1 MVSFLWSYILNKNMC
16 GINMAAN
23 KDYELIDCLC
33 RLLWFMGLELS

>member
-1 MVSFLWSYILNKNMC
+1 
-16 GINMAAN
+16 MAAN